1 MESKEMTNEQAFT
14 DMRKKVFTF
23 IRGNVYEIVI
33 ALVCL
38 AFMLKGVADIQKTG
52 ATIVEILGDGF
63 ITLLFSLSICRLLEG
78 KGFMSG
84 EQAPEYKQAL
94 AEYYEERKKAGRHIK
109 AMDKWCAEWTKQ
121 NHKEILSVKLYPYGV
136 SYDEFIDHTYDEE
149 KFTQDQIDSLNAL
162 RKLKTME
169 LTTEQLMSGDFD
181 SDKPIDYKKVTKKN
195 YAKKSTRGDVL
206 SKVVLSVTLGYYT
219 LSPFQQWNWSGFAWV
234 FLQTVLILGISVMK
248 YFNAYAFITGDI
260 CAKIIDKTNKL
271 RQFNKEK
278 GEENHVYNGNAIQGN
293 EPLRAN

>member
-1 MESKEMTNEQAFT
+1 
-14 DMRKKVFTF
+14 
-23 IRGNVYEIVI
+23 
-33 ALVCL
+33 
-38 AFMLKGVADIQKTG
+38 
-52 ATIVEILGDGF
+52 
-63 ITLLFSLSICRLLEG
+63 
-78 KGFMSG
+78 MSG
-84 EQAPEYKQAL
+84 EQATEYRQAL

-109 AMDKWCAEWTKQ
+109 EMDKWCAEWTNQ
-121 NHKEILSVKLYPYGV
+121 NHKEVLSVKLYPYGI
-136 SYDEFIDHTYDEE
+136 SYDEFIANTYDKE
-149 KFTQDQIDSLNAL
+149 KFTQEQINSLNAL

-195 YAKKSTRGDVL
+195 YAKRSTRGDVVT
-206 SKVVLSVTLGYYT
+206 KVVLSVTLGYYT

-278 GEENHVYNGNAIQGN
+278 GEENNGYNGNAIQGN
-293 EPLRAN
+293 EPLRANG